1 MLLIDSKDTVL
12 MKNNFANLLDQS
24 YCVVKNFLNSDDLAQ
39 LSQDFDLIK
48 TTDFLNPNFNILPVG
63 KKVKIDNILSK
74 IEVLSK
80 DIQDSVNIT
89 TNFTST
95 PIYFSIEHGVNFEYH
110 QDHESWFLYGDHT
123 NYLNIWIPVIKPSV
137 ELTNVVVIDL
147 IRLTND
153 HPELEFLKNYGA
165 TRFKAGSTSRIFDD
179 NTGTEIELNFNLNDY
194 SECPQLEQ
202 GDALVMRGYC
212 IHKTQDTSTNRV
224 AISARRLLTTYNIH
238 KSHFDLDSLAKKQ
251 IVENNPIM
259 YKKIMDNF
267 IDSDTCTIGQL
278 LGVLKS

>member
-1 MLLIDSKDTVL
+1 
-12 MKNNFANLLDQS
+12 MKHNFANLLDQS
-24 YCVVKNFLNSDDLAQ
+24 YCVVKNFLNSDDLTQ

-48 TTDFLNPNFNILPVG
+48 TTEFLNPNFNILPVG
-63 KKVKIDNILSK
+63 KKIKIDNILSK

-80 DIQDSVNIT
+80 DIQDSVNIA

-95 PIYFSIEHGVNFEYH
+95 PIYFSIPHGVNFGYH

-123 NYLNIWIPVIKPSV
+123 NYLSIWIPIIKPTK
-137 ELTNVVVIDL
+137 ELTNVIVLDL
-147 IRLTND
+147 GRLLLD

-165 TRFKAGSTSRIFDD
+165 TRFEADSTSRIFDD
-179 NTGTEIELNFNLNDY
+179 NTGKEIELNFNLDDY
-194 SECPQLEQ
+194 SECPKLDQ

-212 IHKTQDTSTNRV
+212 IHKTQDTSTDRV
-224 AISARRLLTTYNIH
+224 AISARRLLTTHNIH
-238 KSHFDLDSLAKKQ
+238 KSHFDLDSPAKKQ

-267 IDSDTCTIGQL
+267 INSDTCTIGQL
-278 LGVLKS
+278 LGALKS